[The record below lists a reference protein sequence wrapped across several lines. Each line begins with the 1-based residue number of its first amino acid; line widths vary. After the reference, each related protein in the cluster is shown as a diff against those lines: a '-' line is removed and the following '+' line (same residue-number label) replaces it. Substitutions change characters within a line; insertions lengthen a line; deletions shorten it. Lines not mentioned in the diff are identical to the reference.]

1 MLNAIWRFLV
11 FRLAGGRILLAITV
25 LNWLRRRIAAR
36 RIAASQYE
44 QTLAAT
50 PRSVTPPPAP
60 RAAP

>member
-11 FRLAGGRILLAITV
+11 FRLAGGRILIAISV
-25 LNWLRRRIAAR
+25 LNWVRRRIAAR
-36 RIAASQYE
+36 RIEAERSAAA
-44 QTLAAT
+44 QTAT